1 VRAVVQRV
9 SQARVEVEGQ
19 TVGQIRLGL
28 LVLLGVGRGDTL
40 EDAAYLARK
49 VAGLRVFSD
58 EEGKMNL
65 SLAEVGGEVLVVSQF
80 TLYGDTRKGK
90 RPNFVNA
97 APPGEG
103 KRLYEYFCALLA
115 EQGLHV
121 ETGVFQAHMEV
132 HLVNHGPVTLW
143 LDSSERYQPRRQ
155 TG

>member
-1 VRAVVQRV
+1 
-9 SQARVEVEGQ
+9 
-19 TVGQIRLGL
+19 
-28 LVLLGVGRGDTL
+28 
-40 EDAAYLARK
+40 
-49 VAGLRVFSD
+49 
-58 EEGKMNL
+58 
-65 SLAEVGGEVLVVSQF
+65 VLVVSQF